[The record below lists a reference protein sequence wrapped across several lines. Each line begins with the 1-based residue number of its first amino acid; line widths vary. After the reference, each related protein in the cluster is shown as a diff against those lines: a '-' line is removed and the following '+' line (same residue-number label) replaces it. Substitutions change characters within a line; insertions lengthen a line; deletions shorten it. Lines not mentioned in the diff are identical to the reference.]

1 MEKLPAQTIDQPMGI
16 GFRIARS
23 LVFYHLKQLQQAGLS
38 VTDIDGQHY
47 FFGDSRAD
55 CQAKLNVRHPGFYQ
69 RVLSQGSIGAGEAY
83 GDGWWDSE
91 DLTALVRVLAKN
103 NPLLDRIES
112 RIGWLTTLA
121 TRMGHWLRSNSR
133 RNARRNIA
141 AHYDLGNDFYRCFLD
156 PQMLYSSA
164 LYLRVE
170 DDLATA
176 QTHKLDRLCRQL
188 QLTPDDHLLEIG
200 TGWGAMA
207 LHAARHY
214 GCRVT
219 TTTISAEQFAYAKAR
234 IDEAGQTEK
243 ITLLQQDYRDLTGQY
258 DKLVSIEMIEAV
270 GRRYL
275 PDYIRVCRDR
285 LKPGGLMALQMI
297 TMADQRYRHYLNNV
311 DFIQKHIFPGGCLL
325 SVTSLLEA
333 FTAHSDFVLRDLRDI
348 GLDYARTLADWRQ
361 AFNSQRPRLSAMGYD
376 RTFQRLWQFYFCYCE
391 GAFRERNISTV
402 QLTASRSTLG

>member
-1 MEKLPAQTIDQPMGI
+1 MEKLPDQTFDRPLGSR
-16 GFRIARS
+16 FRIART
-23 LVFYHLKQLQQAGLS
+23 LVFYHLRQLQHAGLCLED
-38 VTDIDGQHY
+38 VDGQCYH
-47 FFGDSRAD
+47 FGDPRAPS
-55 CQAKLNVRHPGFYQ
+55 QGTLTVRHPGFYQ
-69 RVLSQGSIGAGEAY
+69 RVLAQGSIGAGESF
-83 GDGWWDSE
+83 GDGWWETE
-91 DLTALVRVLAKN
+91 DLTALVRVLARN

-112 RIGWLTTLA
+112 RMGWLTTLG
-121 TRMGHWLRSNSR
+121 TRLGHWLRNNTR

-164 LYLRVE
+164 LYLDPG

-176 QTHKLDRLCRQL
+176 QRHKLDRLCRQL
-188 QLTPDDHLLEIG
+188 QLGPDDHLLEIG
-200 TGWGAMA
+200 TGWGALA
-207 LHAARHY
+207 IHAARHY

-219 TTTISAEQFAYAKAR
+219 TTTLSGEQYAYARER
-234 IDEAGQTEK
+234 IAEAGLAEK
-243 ITLLQQDYRDLTGQY
+243 ITLLQLDYRDLTGHY
-258 DKLVSIEMIEAV
+258 DKLVSVEMIEAV

-297 TMADQRYRHYLNNV
+297 TMADQRYRHYLDNV

-325 SVTSLLEA
+325 SVTALLDA
-333 FTAHSDFVLRDLRDI
+333 LTAHSDFVTRDLRDI

-361 AFNSQRPRLSAMGYD
+361 AFNRKRTELAAMGYD
-376 RTFQRLWQFYFCYCE
+376 SHFQRLWQFYFCYCE

-402 QLTASRSTLG
+402 QLLASRPPWG